1 MKRVRKVYVRG
12 SGHPVYMGTSQELP
26 VVSSDYKKIM
36 RLVVR
41 GYDESEEVKKI
52 LKA

>member
-12 SGHPVYMGTSQELP
+12 SGHPVYAVTSQGLP

-36 RLVVR
+36 RLVGR
-41 GYDESEEVKKI
+41 GYVESEEVKKI
-52 LKA
+52 LKE